1 MRQLIA
7 SLSVLGILLFGSGFV
22 LSFVNPAFV
31 ESVAREVIR
40 IEVEHRVGEKTEDL
54 RGTKLAALAERLS
67 GRNAAE
73 IEELKKRLAADLPQ
87 KVAGAVAQM
96 RNMDC
101 ECRKAIERGMTGIL
115 DGRVSDIGRL
125 NERLSVFI
133 RTKYIEVAEALTREF
148 RIFTG
153 ANAFV
158 FALLGLTVLV
168 RKRATLQ
175 LALPAAVLVVAATV
189 VAALYLFNQ
198 NWLHTVLYGD
208 YVGLWYVA
216 YLGLAIAGLA
226 DVVFNRARVTTRVVN
241 RLLDFVGS
249 ALQAVPC

>member
-7 SLSVLGILLFGSGFV
+7 FLSVLGILVFGSGFV

-40 IEVEHRVGEKTEDL
+40 IEVERRVGEKLEDL

-96 RNMDC
+96 RNLDC

-168 RKRATLQ
+168 RKKATLQ

>member
-96 RNMDC
+96 RNLDC

-189 VAALYLFNQ
+189 VAVLYLFNQ

>member
-1 MRQLIA
+1 
-7 SLSVLGILLFGSGFV
+7 
-22 LSFVNPAFV
+22 
-31 ESVAREVIR
+31 
-40 IEVEHRVGEKTEDL
+40 
-54 RGTKLAALAERLS
+54 
-67 GRNAAE
+67 
-73 IEELKKRLAADLPQ
+73 
-87 KVAGAVAQM
+87 
-96 RNMDC
+96 
-101 ECRKAIERGMTGIL
+101 
-115 DGRVSDIGRL
+115 
-125 NERLSVFI
+125 
-133 RTKYIEVAEALTREF
+133 
-148 RIFTG
+148 
-153 ANAFV
+153 
-158 FALLGLTVLV
+158 V
-168 RKRATLQ
+168 RKKATLQ